1 MTAYILK
8 RLLFGVPVVFGV
20 SILVFLL
27 MALVPGD
34 PALALLGPYA
44 TDENVRQ
51 LREQLALDAPLWERY
66 GTWIANLTQGDFGY
80 AYSLERPVAEELGE
94 RAGATLLLAG
104 AAFLVCVLLGTAVG
118 VVSAARQYSWTD
130 RILSLGVMVGIST
143 PAFWLGLLFIV
154 VFAVQLRWLPSGG
167 MVSIDGGGSPLD
179 IARHLVLPAL
189 TLGFVAAAV
198 VARFV
203 RTQMLEVLRQDYIRT
218 ARAKGISEKR
228 VILRH
233 ALRSGIVATMP
244 VLGLQAGFVIGGAV
258 YVETIF
264 QWPGL
269 GRMLVNAI
277 SQRDLLLVQG
287 GVLVVAVAYVF
298 VNLLADVVQ
307 HALDPRLKR

>member
-66 GTWIANLTQGDFGY
+66 GTWIANLTQGNFGY

>member
-1 MTAYILK
+1 MTAYIIK

-20 SILVFLL
+20 SVLVFLL

-34 PALALLGPYA
+34 PALAVLGPYA
-44 TDENVRQ
+44 TDENVRE
-51 LREQLALDAPLWERY
+51 LRERMALDAPLWERY
-66 GTWIANLTQGDFGY
+66 GTWIANLARGDFGY

-104 AAFLVCVLLGTAVG
+104 AAFFICVLLGTAVG
-118 VVSAARQYSWTD
+118 VASAARQYSWTD
-130 RILSLGVMVGIST
+130 RFLSLGVMVGIST
-143 PAFWLGLLFIV
+143 PAFWLGLLLIV

-167 MVSIDGGGSPLD
+167 MVSIDGGGSVWD
-179 IARHLVLPAL
+179 IARHLILPAF

-218 ARAKGISEKR
+218 ARAKGICERR

>member
-1 MTAYILK
+1 MTGYIAK

-20 SILVFLL
+20 SVLVFLL
-27 MALVPGD
+27 MAMVPGD

-44 TDENVRQ
+44 TDENVRE
-51 LREQLALDAPLWERY
+51 LREQLALDAPVWERY
-66 GTWIANLTQGDFGY
+66 STWVGNLARGDFGY
-80 AYSLERPVAEELGE
+80 AHSLERPVAAELVE

-104 AAFLVCVLLGTAVG
+104 AAFFLCVLFGVGVG

-130 RILSLGVMVGIST
+130 RFLSLTVMVGIST

-154 VFAVQLRWLPSGG
+154 VFAVQLRWFPAGG
-167 MVSIDGGGSPLD
+167 MVSIAGGGSWWD
-179 IARHLVLPAL
+179 IIHHLALPAL

-203 RTQMLEVLRQDYIRT
+203 RTQTLEVLRQDYIRT
-218 ARAKGISEKR
+218 ARAKGISERR

-264 QWPGL
+264 QWPGV
-269 GRMLVNAI
+269 GGMLVNAI
-277 SQRDLLLVQG
+277 GQRDLLLVQG
-287 GVLVVAVAYVF
+287 GVLVVAVGYVF
-298 VNLLADVVQ
+298 INLLADVIQ
-307 HALDPRLKR
+307 HALDPRLER

>member
-20 SILVFLL
+20 SVLVFLL
-27 MALVPGD
+27 MAMVPGD

-44 TDENVRQ
+44 TDDNVRQ
-51 LREQLALDAPLWERY
+51 LREQMALDAPLWERY
-66 GTWIANLTQGDFGY
+66 GTWIANLARGDFGY

-118 VVSAARQYSWTD
+118 VAAAARQYSWTD
-130 RILSLGVMVGIST
+130 RLLSLGVMVGIST

-167 MVSIDGGGSPLD
+167 MVSIDGGGSLPD

-218 ARAKGISEKR
+218 ARAKGISEAR
-228 VILRH
+228 VIVRH

-298 VNLLADVVQ
+298 VNLLADVIQ

>member
-1 MTAYILK
+1 MTAYIVK

-66 GTWIANLTQGDFGY
+66 GTWIANLTQGNFGY